1 MQFQVPQFIDTEDK
15 ILGPLSLKQFFALAM
30 VAGFCFILFF
40 LIGSFF
46 VWMLLSIVI
55 MGSAVALTIVKVNGR
70 PLLKVFL
77 SAIKYY
83 WQPQTYVW
91 QPEDQNMKTQR
102 EITVAKKPGLSLDS
116 IIMGMALKKTWQ
128 KLQTGTS
135 GQAKKT
141 GLRQFSQQVKERY
154 QIFEK
159 ITGERKAAKRVDYR

>member
-15 ILGPLSLKQFFALAM
+15 ILGPLSLKQFFYLAI

-40 LIGSFF
+40 LIGSLF
-46 VWMLLSIVI
+46 VWVLLTIVI
-55 MGSAVALTIVKVNGR
+55 MGSAVALIVVKVNGR
-70 PLLKVFL
+70 PLSRVFF
-77 SAIKYY
+77 SAMRYY

-91 QPEDQNMKTQR
+91 QPKDQNMKTQR
-102 EITVAKKPGLSLDS
+102 EISSTRKPGLSLDS

-128 KLQTGTS
+128 KLQTGTG

-141 GLRQFSQQVKERY
+141 GMRQFSQQVKERY

>member
-30 VAGFCFILFF
+30 VAGFCFILYF

-46 VWMLLSIVI
+46 VWIMLSIVI
-55 MGSAVALTIVKVNGR
+55 MGSGVALTIVKVNGR
-70 PLLKVFL
+70 PLLRVFL
-77 SAIKYY
+77 SALRYY

-91 QPEDQNMKTQR
+91 QPEDQNMKTQK
-102 EITVAKKPGLSLDS
+102 EMSAIKKPRLSLDS
-116 IIMGMALKKTWQ
+116 IIMGLALKKTWQ
-128 KLQTGTS
+128 KLQTGAGGQMKKS
-135 GQAKKT
+135 GLQ
-141 GLRQFSQQVKERY
+141 QFSQQVKERY